1 MRKLKLSRVATM
13 LVLAMMLTACNGT
26 PSQGEVNKPGSEQS
40 ELPSSSVKPSESDKP
55 DSQLP
60 SQSEDPSEPESQI
73 PSQSEDTSE
82 SENPSGSLDDEWVSL
97 TEDELKWFNEEF
109 FNADIDVRK
118 NSFLTCIYTDVSKI
132 SIYDIFYDLSEEIS
146 DEEEKALQG
155 SVIDYETDFQKLTIA
170 YMDRILRANMNISL
184 EELDKSDL
192 SKYMYLKEYDAYY
205 DSHGDANGSP
215 VEVKSGVKDA
225 NGNVKLQYLCVED
238 ELEYVVTL
246 KAHENGYYFVSNVLA
261 E

>member
-1 MRKLKLSRVATM
+1 MRKLKLVSIATM

-26 PSQGEVNKPGSEQS
+26 PSQGEGNK
-40 ELPSSSVKPSESDKP
+40 PSSSVKPSESDKP

-60 SQSEDPSEPESQI
+60 SQSEDPSEPETQI
-73 PSQSEDTSE
+73 PSQSEDSSE
-82 SENPSGSLDDEWVSL
+82 SEKPIDEWVSL

-109 FNADIDVRK
+109 FNADEDVRK
-118 NSFLTCIYTDVSKI
+118 NSFLTCTYTDVSKI

-155 SVIDYETDFQKLTIA
+155 SAIDYETDFQKLTIT
-170 YMDRILRANMNISL
+170 YMDGILRANMNITL

-225 NGNVKLQYLCVED
+225 NGNVKLQYLSVED
-238 ELEYVVTL
+238 EKEYVVTL